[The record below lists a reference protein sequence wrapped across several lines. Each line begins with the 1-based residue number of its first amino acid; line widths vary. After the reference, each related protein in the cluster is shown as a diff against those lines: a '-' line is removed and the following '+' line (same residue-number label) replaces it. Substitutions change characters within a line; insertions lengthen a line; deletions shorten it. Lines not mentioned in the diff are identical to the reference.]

1 MATLNVTA
9 YSYGT
14 STYGSHEYGEDSLPI
29 VISAS
34 ASVAC
39 SSERIQQSA
48 LEISVTSG
56 VATIGGFTAAAD
68 AIVSATST
76 TTCSGQR
83 LALFPSGNIVATAS
97 VSITGNATFASGGSV
112 TVTVA
117 SGVSAAG
124 EKFILEETDAQG
136 YGSYLYGVGVYDL
149 SNLQTIISATAT
161 STCVGQKISLF
172 PQGTIQ
178 ATSTVSAIAR
188 RIADGSV
195 LINGTSVTV
204 ATSTGNGTRVRT
216 SAAPMSS
223 ATTISAYCKR
233 VRTTPVAISAVAS
246 VSANSVFIVNGA
258 AALTGTATIA
268 AICNRVRFGSGT
280 PTANAS
286 ITVLGFATR
295 GGIASTGGT
304 QHYNVTVQVV
314 SGANKYFI
322 NGVQQQVLNL
332 VEGNTYV
339 FNYPSGHPF
348 KFSTTSNGTHSG
360 GSEYTTGVIHN
371 SLIKTTIVVADNAPD
386 LYYYCQNHSAMGGTA
401 NTPSSLVTST
411 STCASQIILLC
422 SATMNSTTS
431 ITVNGGYVKFGEA
444 TSTPTT
450 SVTSLGRLKWSALAE
465 GNQVW
470 TPINNDSVT
479 WTQIAA

>member
-1 MATLNVTA
+1 MATVNVTA

-34 ASVAC
+34 ASVAG
-39 SSERIQQSA
+39 SSERIHQSA

-83 LALFPSGNIVATAS
+83 LALFPSGNIVATSS

-136 YGSYLYGVGVYDL
+136 YGSYLYGVGVFDL
-149 SNLQTIISATAT
+149 SNLQTIITAT
-161 STCVGQKISLF
+161 STVTCSGEKINVDGAQMTS
-172 PQGTIQ
+172 
-178 ATSTVSAIAR
+178 TSTVSAIAR
-188 RIADGSV
+188 RVALGSV

-204 ATSTGNGTRVRT
+204 ATSNGNGTRVRT
-216 SAAPMSS
+216 SAAPMTST
-223 ATTISAYCKR
+223 ATVAPASTIVR
-233 VRTTPVAISAVAS
+233 VRTTPVAISAIANLSSGSVFVVSDTAT
-246 VSANSVFIVNGA
+246 VSA
-258 AALTGTATIA
+258 TATIA

-295 GGIASTGGT
+295 GGIASLTGTATTVTDSERIHQGHAVT
-304 QHYNVTVQVV
+304 QPASSIFASCNRVQR
-314 SGANKYFI
+314 
-322 NGVQQQVLNL
+322 
-332 VEGNTYV
+332 
-339 FNYPSGHPF
+339 
-348 KFSTTSNGTHSG
+348 
-360 GSEYTTGVIHN
+360 
-371 SLIKTTIVVADNAPD
+371 
-386 LYYYCQNHSAMGGTA
+386 MGGA
-401 NTPSSLVTST
+401 LSSES
-411 STCASQIILLC
+411 
-422 SATMNSTTS
+422 S
-431 ITVNGGYVKFGEA
+431 IT
-444 TSTPTT
+444 T
-450 SVTSLGRLKWSALAE
+450 LGREKWE
-465 GNQVW
+465 II
-470 TPINNDSVT
+470 TNDSVT

>member
-1 MATLNVTA
+1 MATVNVNA

-14 STYGSHEYGEDSLPI
+14 STYGSHEYGEDSLPV
-29 VISAS
+29 VIYGAS
-34 ASVAC
+34 TVTGSC
-39 SSERIQQSA
+39 ERIQHSGALSA
-48 LEISVTSG
+48 GASG
-56 VATIGGFTAAAD
+56 FAAIGGFTASAGAT
-68 AIVSATST
+68 INATST
-76 TTCSGQR
+76 TSCSGQR

-112 TVTVA
+112 TVSVS

-124 EKFILEETDAQG
+124 EKFILEETDTQG
-136 YGSYLYGVGVYDL
+136 YGTYVYGVGVYDL
-149 SNLQTIISATAT
+149 SNLQTVITATST

-172 PQGTIQ
+172 PQGTIT
-178 ATSTVSAIAR
+178 ATATVSAIAR

-204 ATSTGNGTRVRT
+204 ATSNGNGTRVRT
-216 SAAPMSS
+216 STAPITANSIW
-223 ATTISAYCKR
+223 ISQYCIR

-258 AALTGTATIA
+258 ATASPTATIA

-304 QHYNVTVQVV
+304 QHYDVTVQSI
-314 SGANKYFI
+314 SGANKYFL
-322 NGVQQQVLNL
+322 NGVQQPILNL

-339 FNYPSGHPF
+339 FNYPSSHPF
-348 KFSTTSNGTHSG
+348 RFSTTSNGTHAS
-360 GSEYTTGVIHN
+360 GSEYTTGVTHN
-371 SLIKTTIVVADNAPD
+371 STIKTTIVVAVDAPN
-386 LYYYCQNHSAMGGTA
+386 LYYYCQYHSAMGGTA
-401 NTPSSLVTST
+401 NTPSNLVISTVASDSERIHQGHIVTQPSSSFLATCNRVQST
-411 STCASQIILLC
+411 SGA
-422 SATMNSTTS
+422 
-431 ITVNGGYVKFGEA
+431 V
-444 TSTPTT
+444 
-450 SVTSLGRLKWSALAE
+450 SVTSGTTTIGREKWE
-465 GNQVW
+465 II
-470 TPINNDSVT
+470 TNDSVT

>member
-1 MATLNVTA
+1 MATVNVNA

-34 ASVAC
+34 ASVAGSC
-39 SSERIQQSA
+39 ERIQQSA

-56 VATIGGFTAAAD
+56 VASIGGFTAAAD

-83 LALFPSGNIVATAS
+83 LALFPSGNIVAASS

-112 TVTVA
+112 TVSVS

-136 YGSYLYGVGVYDL
+136 YGSYLYGVGVFDL
-149 SNLQTIISATAT
+149 SNLQTVITAT
-161 STCVGQKISLF
+161 STVTCDAEKINLNGA
-172 PQGTIQ
+172 QM
-178 ATSTVSAIAR
+178 TSTATVSAIAR
-188 RIADGSV
+188 RVALGSV

-204 ATSTGNGTRVRT
+204 ATSNGNGTRVRT
-216 SAAPMSS
+216 SAAPMTST
-223 ATTISAYCKR
+223 ATVAPASTIVR

-246 VSANSVFIVNGA
+246 VACNSVFMVNGA

-286 ITVLGFATR
+286 IAVLGFATR

-304 QHYNVTVQVV
+304 QHYNVTVQSVG
-314 SGANKYFI
+314 GANKYFL
-322 NGVQQQVLNL
+322 NGVQQPILNL

-339 FNYPSGHPF
+339 FNYPSSHPF
-348 KFSTTSNGTHSG
+348 RFSTTSNGTHNSG
-360 GSEYTTGVIHN
+360 AQYTTGVTHN
-371 SLIKTTIVVADNAPD
+371 TSTKTTIVVAVDAPN
-386 LYYYCQNHSAMGGTA
+386 LYYYCSIHSGMGGTA
-401 NTPSSLVTST
+401 NTPSNLVISTVASDSERIHQGHAVTQPASSILATCNRVQST
-411 STCASQIILLC
+411 SGAV
-422 SATMNSTTS
+422 SA
-431 ITVNGGYVKFGEA
+431 
-444 TSTPTT
+444 T
-450 SVTSLGRLKWSALAE
+450 SVTATVGREKWE
-465 GNQVW
+465 IIV
-470 TPINNDSVT
+470 NDSVT

>member
-1 MATLNVTA
+1 VATVNVNA

-14 STYGSHEYGEDSLPI
+14 STYGSHEFGEDSLPI

-34 ASVAC
+34 ASVAGSC
-39 SSERIQQSA
+39 ERIQQSA

-56 VATIGGFTAAAD
+56 VASIGGFTAAAD

-83 LALFPSGNIVATAS
+83 LALFPSGNIVAASS

-112 TVTVA
+112 TVSVS

-136 YGSYLYGVGVYDL
+136 YGSYLYGVGVFDL
-149 SNLQTIISATAT
+149 SNLQTVITAT
-161 STCVGQKISLF
+161 STVTCDAEKINLNGA
-172 PQGTIQ
+172 QM
-178 ATSTVSAIAR
+178 TSTATVSAIAR
-188 RIADGSV
+188 RVALGSV

-204 ATSTGNGTRVRT
+204 ATSNGNGTRVRT
-216 SAAPMSS
+216 SAAPMTST
-223 ATTISAYCKR
+223 ATVAPASTIVR

-246 VSANSVFIVNGA
+246 VACNSVFMVNGA

-286 ITVLGFATR
+286 IAVLGFATR

-304 QHYNVTVQVV
+304 QHYNVTVQSVG
-314 SGANKYFI
+314 GANKYFL
-322 NGVQQQVLNL
+322 NGVQQPILNL

-339 FNYPSGHPF
+339 FNYPSSHPF
-348 KFSTTSNGTHSG
+348 RFSTTSNGTHNSG
-360 GSEYTTGVIHN
+360 AQYTTGVTHN
-371 SLIKTTIVVADNAPD
+371 TSTKTTIVVAVDAPN
-386 LYYYCQNHSAMGGTA
+386 LYYYCSIHSGMGGTA
-401 NTPSSLVTST
+401 NTPSNLVFSTVASDSERIHQGHAVTQPASSILATCNRVQST
-411 STCASQIILLC
+411 SGA
-422 SATMNSTTS
+422 
-431 ITVNGGYVKFGEA
+431 V
-444 TSTPTT
+444 
-450 SVTSLGRLKWSALAE
+450 SVTSGTTTIGREKWE
-465 GNQVW
+465 IIV
-470 TPINNDSVT
+470 NDSVT

>member
-1 MATLNVTA
+1 MRYSQFKFNRGRYGTADLHDGVSAVTA
-9 YSYGT
+9 NSSVANVSAVRVRTSGALAAGTTVVVTESFTTVSGT
-14 STYGSHEYGEDSLPI
+14 SAITST
-29 VISAS
+29 
-34 ASVAC
+34 
-39 SSERIQQSA
+39 
-48 LEISVTSG
+48 VTS
-56 VATIGGFTAAAD
+56 
-68 AIVSATST
+68 
-76 TTCSGQR
+76 TCLGQR
-83 LALFPSGNIVATAS
+83 LALGAAT
-97 VSITGNATFASGGSV
+97 
-112 TVTVA
+112 
-117 SGVSAAG
+117 
-124 EKFILEETDAQG
+124 
-136 YGSYLYGVGVYDL
+136 
-149 SNLQTIISATAT
+149 
-161 STCVGQKISLF
+161 
-172 PQGTIQ
+172 P
-178 ATSTVSAIAR
+178 TVS
-188 RIADGSV
+188 S
-195 LINGTSVTV
+195 
-204 ATSTGNGTRVRT
+204 
-216 SAAPMSS
+216 
-223 ATTISAYCKR
+223 
-233 VRTTPVAISAVAS
+233 
-246 VSANSVFIVNGA
+246 
-258 AALTGTATIA
+258 TIA
-268 AICNRVRFGSGT
+268 SAGQLVKLGT
-280 PTANAS
+280 
-286 ITVLGFATR
+286 
-295 GGIASTGGT
+295 ASTGGT
-304 QHYNVTVQVV
+304 QNYDVTVQSVG
-314 SGANKYFI
+314 GANKYFI

-422 SATMNSTTS
+422 SATMNLTTS

>member
-1 MATLNVTA
+1 MATVNVNA

-14 STYGSHEYGEDSLPI
+14 STYGSHEFGEDSLPI

-34 ASVAC
+34 ASVAGSC
-39 SSERIQQSA
+39 ERIQQSA

-56 VATIGGFTAAAD
+56 VASIGGFTAAAD

-83 LALFPSGNIVATAS
+83 LALFPSGNIVAASS

-112 TVTVA
+112 TVSVS

-136 YGSYLYGVGVYDL
+136 YGSYLYGVGVFDL
-149 SNLQTIISATAT
+149 SNLQTVITAT
-161 STCVGQKISLF
+161 STVTCDAEKINLNGA
-172 PQGTIQ
+172 QM
-178 ATSTVSAIAR
+178 TSTATVSAIAR
-188 RIADGSV
+188 RVALGSV

-204 ATSTGNGTRVRT
+204 ATSNGNGTRVRT
-216 SAAPMSS
+216 SAAPMTST
-223 ATTISAYCKR
+223 ATVAPASTIVR

-246 VSANSVFIVNGA
+246 VACNSVFMVNGA

-286 ITVLGFATR
+286 IAVLGFATR

-304 QHYNVTVQVV
+304 QHYNVTVQSVG
-314 SGANKYFI
+314 GANKYFL
-322 NGVQQQVLNL
+322 NGVQQPILNL

-339 FNYPSGHPF
+339 FNYPSSHPF
-348 KFSTTSNGTHSG
+348 RFSTTSNGTHNSG
-360 GSEYTTGVIHN
+360 AQYTTGVTHN
-371 SLIKTTIVVADNAPD
+371 TSTKTTIVVAVDAPN
-386 LYYYCQNHSAMGGTA
+386 LYYYCSIHSGMGGTA
-401 NTPSSLVTST
+401 NTPSNLVISTVASDSERIHQGHAVTQPASSILATCNRVQST
-411 STCASQIILLC
+411 SGA
-422 SATMNSTTS
+422 
-431 ITVNGGYVKFGEA
+431 V
-444 TSTPTT
+444 
-450 SVTSLGRLKWSALAE
+450 SVTSGTTTIGREKWE
-465 GNQVW
+465 IIV
-470 TPINNDSVT
+470 NDSVT